1 MAQPVQQ
8 YGVKSGI
15 TEENL
20 DRALSSRIPSKDRI
34 DLFPNSPEHIPID
47 YRTRAQDSAFWFG
60 KALLRIP

>member
-47 YRTRAQDSAFWFG
+47 YRTRAQDSAF
-60 KALLRIP
+60 